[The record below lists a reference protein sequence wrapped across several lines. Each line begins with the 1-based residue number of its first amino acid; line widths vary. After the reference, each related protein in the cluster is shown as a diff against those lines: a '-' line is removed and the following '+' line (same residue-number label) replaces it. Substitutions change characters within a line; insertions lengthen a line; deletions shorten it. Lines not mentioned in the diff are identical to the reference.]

1 MFNSGVVAEKQLSCR
16 WQQAVLNVLIKAQVG
31 LQQTDKH
38 ANSKLLPQH
47 CLEKCGIRMSERFPK
62 PLTTEYVFIPNII
75 PKLNGNSLNMITNS
89 SCINSGFI

>member
-62 PLTTEYVFIPNII
+62 PLFNNRICFY
-75 PKLNGNSLNMITNS
+75 PKHHPKIEWQ
-89 SCINSGFI
+89 FFKYDH